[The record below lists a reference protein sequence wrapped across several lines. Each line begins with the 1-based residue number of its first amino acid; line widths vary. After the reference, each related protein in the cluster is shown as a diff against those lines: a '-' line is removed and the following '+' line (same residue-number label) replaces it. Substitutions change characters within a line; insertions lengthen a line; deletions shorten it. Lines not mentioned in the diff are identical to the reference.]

1 LDESWDSIVIGAGP
15 SGLFSAALLAARG
28 QRVLVLEAGSRIGGR
43 RGSGAVD
50 GAPVEDGAFAL
61 SRTGGWEDVYTEI
74 GKPVPTG
81 RNFGRAEYFRAG
93 EWHPLLESQDRGE
106 LRKVLAEI
114 EAMSYA
120 DAASFDDVPLD
131 QWLGE
136 RTDNQRIVDLF
147 FVQMTGA
154 LIANTPDQISAGES
168 INMLKQTL
176 DRNGS
181 LGKFFIVV
189 DGSSPSLYGPLLD
202 AIVEAGGEVR
212 LNTPVQDVIVE
223 DGRAVGVEI
232 DTGPRIA
239 ETHVRDTVRMMADD
253 VICTVPPWSLFNVVA
268 ASYFPPEYVTAV
280 TELSAKVS
288 HVAGVTYGVSE
299 PAWDYELMR
308 WYLPA
313 MPKLGVV
320 LGAYFEG
327 PSMLQFYTQLHWY
340 EHPYLL
346 DQRSAENRRK
356 TRAFLRDFEDEV
368 LELFPE
374 VVPTIRWR
382 MPNIA
387 PFSIAQ
393 APGLVGD
400 VRPSWITPIPH
411 LYLVGNQVREARGI
425 GHDAAAHV
433 AIACANHLAPRTA
446 SVEVGAR

>member
-1 LDESWDSIVIGAGP
+1 
-15 SGLFSAALLAARG
+15 
-28 QRVLVLEAGSRIGGR
+28 
-43 RGSGAVD
+43 
-50 GAPVEDGAFAL
+50 
-61 SRTGGWEDVYTEI
+61 
-74 GKPVPTG
+74 
-81 RNFGRAEYFRAG
+81 
-93 EWHPLLESQDRGE
+93 
-106 LRKVLAEI
+106 
-114 EAMSYA
+114 
-120 DAASFDDVPLD
+120 
-131 QWLGE
+131 
-136 RTDNQRIVDLF
+136 
-147 FVQMTGA
+147 
-154 LIANTPDQISAGES
+154 
-168 INMLKQTL
+168 
-176 DRNGS
+176 
-181 LGKFFIVV
+181 
-189 DGSSPSLYGPLLD
+189 
-202 AIVEAGGEVR
+202 
-212 LNTPVQDVIVE
+212 
-223 DGRAVGVEI
+223 
-232 DTGPRIA
+232 
-239 ETHVRDTVRMMADD
+239 
-253 VICTVPPWSLFNVVA
+253 
-268 ASYFPPEYVTAV
+268 
-280 TELSAKVS
+280 
-288 HVAGVTYGVSE
+288 
-299 PAWDYELMR
+299 
-308 WYLPA
+308 LPA